1 MKLFSALFIFL
12 IVVTFNSFLKAQ
24 DVFVPASRSQSLAGI
39 TACLNDSWSAFGNQ
53 AGLASIKHPTI
64 SGTFQ
69 NRFLI
74 KELSTSA
81 GIFILPFQSSIW
93 AVSVYQFGKT
103 SFRHERFGL
112 SYARTLSP
120 RLHFGLQFNYYR
132 FFLAEENKFIASY
145 AMELGFQYQ
154 LSPTLL
160 FGIHTLNPYK
170 TGIKT
175 YSGKYEYPSNVNLG
189 AAVEIS
195 KSFDLFAEIE
205 KYFSYPLTVKTGI
218 EYSIMNRLYLRTG
231 ISGKPN
237 QLSAGLGFSVSKLK
251 IDLAVAYNQYL
262 GNSPS
267 ASFQYQF

>member
-1 MKLFSALFIFL
+1 MKLLSALFIFL
-12 IVVTFNSFLKAQ
+12 IVVSFNSFLQAQ
-24 DVFVPASRSQSLAGI
+24 EVFVPAARSQSLADI

-53 AGLASIKHPTI
+53 AGLARIKHPTI

-81 GIFILPFQSSIW
+81 GIFIFPVQSSIW
-93 AVSVYQFGKT
+93 AVSVYQFGQT
-103 SFRHERFGL
+103 NFRHERYGL
-112 SYARTLSP
+112 SYARALSP

-132 FFLAEENKFIASY
+132 FFLAEENEY
-145 AMELGFQYQ
+145 LGTYGMELGFQYQ
-154 LSPTLL
+154 LTSTLL
-160 FGIHTLNPYK
+160 LGIHTLNPYK
-170 TGIKT
+170 TGLKT
-175 YSGKYEYPSNVNLG
+175 YSATYDYPSNINMG

-205 KYFSYPLTVKTGI
+205 KYFSYPLSVKSGI
-218 EYSIMNRLYLRTG
+218 EYNIMNKLYLRTG

-237 QLSAGLGFSVSKLK
+237 QLSAGLGFELRKLK